1 MARAGAMRAE
11 AKVALR
17 AFQAAPDVL
26 TVYGKAISGGAQHA
40 FRGLLNTEPAS
51 NVTPM
56 HGAAA

>member
-1 MARAGAMRAE
+1 MRAE
-11 AKVALR
+11 AKAARR
-17 AFQAAPDVL
+17 AFQALPDVL

-40 FRGLLNTEPAS
+40 LLGLLNTEPAS